1 MAGAGGLADSRCHLG
16 PRERPNDN
24 ASLVLEKATTGRA
37 ARFLDDQRDERRGVP
52 ESHHPESRSAATVSD
67 NGRPRNLGP
76 GRRISL
82 GIRPEPRRRMPWRS
96 SARRSSSSFAS
107 FAAPIGTRS
116 AAGKPLTR
124 MRTRPPR
131 RTYST
136 YRDRSS
142 LARARLAIFIWL

>member
-82 GIRPEPRRRMPWRS
+82 GIRPEPPRRMPWRS
-96 SARRSSSSFAS
+96 SARRPSSSFPP
-107 FAAPIGTRS
+107 FPPPIAPSPPAPPPPT
-116 AAGKPLTR
+116 P
-124 MRTRPPR
+124 TRP
-131 RTYST
+131 
-136 YRDRSS
+136 
-142 LARARLAIFIWL
+142 